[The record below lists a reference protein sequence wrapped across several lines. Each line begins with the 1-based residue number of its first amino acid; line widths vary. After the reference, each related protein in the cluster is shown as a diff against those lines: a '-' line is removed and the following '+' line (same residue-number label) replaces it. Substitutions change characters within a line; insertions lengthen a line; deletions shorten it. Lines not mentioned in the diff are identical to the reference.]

1 MAAACIGLPVVLVRK
16 GNYQGTD
23 QTPLSGH
30 WQGGAGKKDTRIFVI
45 MDLKNLLTF
54 LRKIEALNLD
64 YMITGSVASI
74 LYGRP
79 RLTQDMDV
87 VVIFP
92 ASKIGVFVKSF
103 DIDDY
108 YCPPDEAIL
117 EAIRLG
123 DKGHM
128 NVIDQN
134 TGFKI
139 DIYPAGSD
147 DLTKW
152 GFENK
157 KRVELIE
164 GEEVWVAP
172 PEYVILKKLVY
183 YGEGGSQKHIED
195 IKGML
200 EVSGDQINPS
210 FIEMWASKLNLSDCW
225 AIVGS

>member
-1 MAAACIGLPVVLVRK
+1 
-16 GNYQGTD
+16 
-23 QTPLSGH
+23 
-30 WQGGAGKKDTRIFVI
+30 

-54 LRKIEALNLD
+54 LRKIEALDLD

-74 LYGRP
+74 LYGKP

-87 VVIFP
+87 VVVFP
-92 ASKIGVFVKSF
+92 ASKIKGFTKSF

-108 YCPPDEAIL
+108 YCPPDETIQ

-123 DKGHM
+123 ENGHM
-128 NVIDQN
+128 NVIDQK

-139 DIYPAGSD
+139 DIYPAGDD

-152 GFENK
+152 GFENR
-157 KRVELIE
+157 KRVELIANE
-164 GEEVWVAP
+164 TVWVAP

-183 YGEGGSQKHIED
+183 YKEGGSQKHIED

-200 EVSGDQINPS
+200 DVSGDQINTT
-210 FIEMWASKLNLSDCW
+210 FIDRWAKKLSLTMEWASVLK
-225 AIVGS
+225 

>member
-1 MAAACIGLPVVLVRK
+1 
-16 GNYQGTD
+16 
-23 QTPLSGH
+23 
-30 WQGGAGKKDTRIFVI
+30 

-54 LRKIEALNLD
+54 LRKIEVLSLD

-92 ASKIGVFVKSF
+92 TSKIKAFVNSF
-103 DIDDY
+103 DVNDY
-108 YCPPDEAIL
+108 YCPPDEAIQ
-117 EAIRLG
+117 EAIMLG
-123 DKGHM
+123 ENGHM
-128 NVIDQN
+128 NVVDQN

-157 KRVELIE
+157 KRIELIASE
-164 GEEVWVAP
+164 KVWVAP

-183 YGEGGSQKHIED
+183 YKEGGSQKHIED

-200 EVSGDQINPS
+200 EVSGDQVNTP
-210 FIEMWASKLNLSDCW
+210 FIEKWVSKLGLSDGW
-225 AIVGS
+225 VLVLK